1 MEIYMKVLCVI
12 QGLLLLVTK
21 NRVLVTGGSMQWN
34 QIERGKNRY
43 INTESN
49 VIIEQ
54 LMLKKC
60 ALPCCSSRWKKKLVL
75 IVW

>member
-1 MEIYMKVLCVI
+1 MKVLCLI
-12 QGLLLLVTK
+12 QGLLLLVIEGCA
-21 NRVLVTGGSMQWN
+21 LVTGGSMQWN
-34 QIERGKNRY
+34 QIERGKNKY
-43 INTESN
+43 VDTESN

-60 ALPCCSSRWKKKLVL
+60 ALPCCSCRWKKLVS